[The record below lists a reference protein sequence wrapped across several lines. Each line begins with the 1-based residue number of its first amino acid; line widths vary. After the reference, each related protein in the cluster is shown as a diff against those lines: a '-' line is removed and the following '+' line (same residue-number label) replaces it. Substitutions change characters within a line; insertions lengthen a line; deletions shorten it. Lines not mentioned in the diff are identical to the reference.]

1 MFIKIIYKTTGLGR
15 KYHRHRELIL
25 ANKPHSG
32 FYPSNFENSNLGIK
46 LELT

>member
-15 KYHRHRELIL
+15 KYCHRELIL